1 MIKTCRICGSE
12 FETIQYGNSR
22 QYCFECVP
30 QTDDINK
37 RTLYKRTA
45 FKKEG
50 VRLLGGKCL
59 KCGENRHYALC
70 FHHLDPKQK
79 VDTPSRLIANS
90 QFEDLLIEIQKCIL
104 LCANCHQE
112 FHFLEAHQGLTIEEY
127 VDLNQEFKVSDT
139 IIRDKKTIEIIAK
152 QKQGKY
158 THCSQCGEVLSSE
171 NTTGLCLSCY
181 HKSTR
186 KVVDRP
192 EPIELAQEI
201 LSMGFCAVGRKYG
214 VSDNAIRKWCKAYN
228 MPTKKEELHTW
239 LEERQHK

>member
-1 MIKTCRICGSE
+1 MIKTCRICGST
-12 FETIQYGNSR
+12 FETIQYGGSR

-79 VDTPSRLIANS
+79 ADTPSRLIANS
-90 QFEDLLIEIQKCIL
+90 QFEDFLIEIQKCIL

-127 VDLNQEFKVSDT
+127 VNLNQEFKIPDT
-139 IIRDKKTIEIIAK
+139 IIRDKETVEMIAK

-158 THCSQCGEVLSSE
+158 THCSQCGEALSGE
-171 NTTGLCLSCY
+171 GVTGLCLSCY
-181 HKSTR
+181 NKSTR
-186 KVVDRP
+186 KVAERP
-192 EPIELAQEI
+192 EPIILAQEI

-228 MPTKKEELHTW
+228 MPTKKEELRIW
-239 LEERQHK
+239 LEEQNK

>member
-1 MIKTCRICGSE
+1 MIK
-12 FETIQYGNSR
+12 
-22 QYCFECVP
+22 YCFECVP
-30 QTDDINK
+30 QTDDMNK

-59 KCGENRHYALC
+59 KCGESRHYALC

-90 QFEDLLIEIQKCIL
+90 QFEDFLIEIQKCIL

-127 VDLNQEFKVSDT
+127 VDLNQEFKVPDT
-139 IIRDKKTIEIIAK
+139 IIRDKETVEIIAK
-152 QKQGKY
+152 QKQDKY
-158 THCSQCGEVLSSE
+158 THCSQCGEVLLGKS
-171 NTTGLCLSCY
+171 TTGLCLSCY

-186 KVVDRP
+186 KVAERP
-192 EPIELAQEI
+192 EPLELAMKI
-201 LSMGFCAVGRKYG
+201 LASNFCAVGREYDL
-214 VSDNAIRKWCKAYN
+214 SDNAIRKWCKTYN
-228 MPTKKEELHTW
+228 MPTKKEELRIW
-239 LEERQHK
+239 LEEQQNK